1 MVLVASGL
9 NYKKAGIEIRERMAF
24 DQSQSVKVAQNLVA
38 EGSVNEAIV
47 ISTCNRTEL
56 YCEVESVQEAMELL
70 IGQTH
75 LTYEQIKP
83 YTYHYQDRAAVSHLM
98 RVASGLDSMIF
109 GETEI
114 LGQLKEAFSLAQGE
128 ACIGKHLGRL
138 FQCAFSVAK
147 RVRSETSIGENPISV
162 ASVAAKLSQRIFSDV
177 SKANILLIGSGRLIQ
192 SLAKHLVGMGVKQ
205 VMVAARTSVKAEKL
219 ANEVGGVAV
228 ALEEI
233 PRVLAKADMVITGTL
248 SQLPIIGKGMLESAL
263 VERKRK
269 PMFVVDL
276 SVPRNV
282 EPEVKQ
288 LEDIYLYTLDDLESI
303 VIENKGSRQEAAE
316 QAGRIIEQ
324 AADRFMEWL
333 GAQESFRTL
342 TVFREKFDKIRD
354 EVLEEN
360 LNRLALGEDPTVVME
375 RLAYTLTNRFL
386 HQPTRRLRQAGLG
399 GEEKLLKLVKDVF
412 ELEAEFELECET
424 LYTE

>member
-9 NYKKAGIEIRERMAF
+9 NYKKAGIEIREKMAF
-24 DQSQSVKVAQNLVA
+24 DQSQSIRAAQNLVA

-83 YTYHYQDRAAVSHLM
+83 YTYHYQDREAVSHLM

-114 LGQLKEAFSLAQGE
+114 LGQLKEAFSFAQSE
-128 ACIGKHLGRL
+128 SCIGKHLGRL

-205 VMVAARTSVKAEKL
+205 VMVASRTSLKAEKL
-219 ANEVGGVAV
+219 ADEVGGSAV
-228 ALEEI
+228 ALEDI
-233 PRVLAKADMVITGTL
+233 PRVLAEADMVITGTL

-303 VIENKGSRQEAAE
+303 VIENKGSRQEAAK
-316 QAGRIIEQ
+316 QASHIIDQ

-360 LNRLALGEDPTVVME
+360 LNRLALGEDPSVVME

-399 GEEKLLKLVKDVF
+399 GEDKLLKMVKDVF